1 MVGDEV
7 WYSLEGDRLAP
18 TFCGIPWG
26 KTVTAVNDFIRMLT
40 LGS

>member
-7 WYSLEGDRLAP
+7 WNSLERDRLAP
-18 TFCGIPWG
+18 TFCEIPWG
-26 KTVTAVNDFIRMLT
+26 KTVTIVDDFIKMLT